1 MPAVEPLHLAVFAW
15 LLICAIQDWRD
26 RKVSNW
32 FTLLPLALAICLR
45 LAGLIQG
52 SLLPLLAA
60 IAFLLLFWQRGWIG
74 GADANASL
82 ALALL
87 DMRVFAWAWLGLGL
101 WYLGL
106 RLVYG
111 RKCDRR
117 LPAFVGFTT
126 GVGALLAVEVLRQ
139 GN

>member
-1 MPAVEPLHLAVFAW
+1 MLAGEPLHLAVFVW
-15 LLICAIQDWRD
+15 LLICAIQDWRS
-26 RKVSNW
+26 REVSNW
-32 FTLLPLALAICLR
+32 LTLPPLAFAFCLR

-60 IAFLLLFWQRGWIG
+60 PVFLLLFWQRGWIG
-74 GADANASL
+74 GADAKASL
-82 ALALL
+82 ALTLL
-87 DMRVFAWAWLGLGL
+87 DMQAFAWAWLGLGV

-126 GVGALLAVEVLRQ
+126 GAGALLVVEVLR
-139 GN
+139 

>member
-1 MPAVEPLHLAVFAW
+1 LVFAF
-15 LLICAIQDWRD
+15 I
-26 RKVSNW
+26 
-32 FTLLPLALAICLR
+32 LR
-45 LAGLIQG
+45 LSGLIQG
-52 SLLPLLAA
+52 SLLPLFAA
-60 IAFLLLFWQRGWIG
+60 ITFLLLFWQRGWIG
-74 GADANASL
+74 GADAKASL

-87 DMRVFAWAWLGLGL
+87 NMQVFAWAWLGLGV

-126 GVGALLAVEVLRQ
+126 GVGALLAVEALR
-139 GN
+139 

>member
-1 MPAVEPLHLAVFAW
+1 MPAVEPLHLA
-15 LLICAIQDWRD
+15 
-26 RKVSNW
+26 
-32 FTLLPLALAICLR
+32 
-45 LAGLIQG
+45 
-52 SLLPLLAA
+52 
-60 IAFLLLFWQRGWIG
+60 
-74 GADANASL
+74 
-82 ALALL
+82 
-87 DMRVFAWAWLGLGL
+87 VFAWAWLGLGL

>member
-1 MPAVEPLHLAVFAW
+1 MPAGEPLHLAVFAW
-15 LLICAIQDWRD
+15 LLACVIQDWRS
-26 RKVSNW
+26 REVSNW
-32 FTLLPLALAICLR
+32 LTLPPLALAFCLR
-45 LAGLIQG
+45 LVGLIQG

-74 GADANASL
+74 GADAKASL

-87 DMRVFAWAWLGLGL
+87 DMQVCAWAWLGLGV

-106 RLVYG
+106 RLCYG

-117 LPAFVGFTT
+117 LPAFVGFTA
-126 GVGALLAVEVLRQ
+126 GVGALLVVEVL
-139 GN
+139 

>member
-1 MPAVEPLHLAVFAW
+1 MPAGEPLHLAVFAW
-15 LLICAIQDWRD
+15 LLICAIQDWRG
-26 RKVSNW
+26 RVVSNW
-32 FTLLPLALAICLR
+32 LTLPPLLFAFCLR
-45 LAGLIQG
+45 LSGLIQG
-52 SLLPLLAA
+52 SLLPSLAA

-74 GADANASL
+74 GADAKAGL

-87 DMRVFAWAWLGLGL
+87 DIRVFAWAWLGLGL

-126 GVGALLAVEVLRQ
+126 GAGVLLVVEVLQ
-139 GN
+139 